1 MKVTFE
7 YEETQYLSIKS
18 IAVIGDFNTFDASKG
33 EMKKEGDKW
42 VLECIAEPGQHFYKY
57 LINDGIKL
65 NDPLANLYLPDD
77 HGELWSVLMISE
89 EDVRLYNNAEYTV
102 HIEQYN
108 ISSNIHEGQVPN
120 NKKDFNLFIDKKVV
134 TRFEFTSV
142 TGLHSVTA
150 IWFNALGEVFETSE
164 NHLYTPEGDEDKPLV
179 IWFWI
184 NLEDSKRTYH
194 HGLWTMKLFIDG
206 QFVLEDK
213 FNIGRIS
220 TYSSAGLLQSRA

>member
-7 YEETQYLSIKS
+7 YEESQYLPIKTIS
-18 IAVIGDFNTFDASKG
+18 VIGAFNAFDASKG
-33 EMKKEGDKW
+33 KMIKEGDKW
-42 VLECIAEPGQHFYKY
+42 VLECIVGLGQHFYKL
-57 LINDGIKL
+57 LINDCIKL

-77 HGELWSVLMISE
+77 QGELWSVLIINE
-89 EDVRLYNNAEYTV
+89 EDVRLYNNEQYTV

-108 ISSNIHEGQVPN
+108 ITSNIYEGQVPN
-120 NKKDFNLFIDKKVV
+120 NKKDFNLLIDKKVV
-134 TRFEFTSV
+134 IRFEFTNV
-142 TGLHSVTA
+142 IGLHAVTA
-150 IWFNALGEVFETSE
+150 IWFNTLGEVFEVSE
-164 NHLYTPEGDEDKPLV
+164 NHLYTPEEDTPLI

-184 NLEDSKRTYH
+184 NLEDSSKTYY

-220 TYSSAGLLQSRA
+220 TYSPIGIVQSRV